1 MGTDHARLRRAVR
14 HPGSTWGVPALASLA
29 SLLTIVILAGVL
41 AACGGTGPSV
51 SGGTSTS
58 TPPAAKG
65 GGARPDATAPVE
77 TPPPAPPSVS
87 PGGDFLWP
95 PFIPDWMRYPEL
107 QRWLA
112 NYLRTGEP
120 APLLLEVEYYTAVP
134 RADVLFANRER
145 DRLYYDFAS
154 GTRVG
159 PCDVNQDY
167 PLPCTYFA
175 LVRPGAEITLVA
187 GDSRAGYW
195 PILERSEG
203 SAECTRARPFASDTV
218 ELCTFRMTE
227 HRKLRVYWSGGESP
241 GLLHFVYPTC
251 PTQRT
256 PPGDPRTPGFA
267 ARCQ

>member
-1 MGTDHARLRRAVR
+1 MSVQLVRSPFARLLSIV
-14 HPGSTWGVPALASLA
+14 ALA
-29 SLLTIVILAGVL
+29 TILAG
-41 AACGGTGPSV
+41 CGGEGISTGSP
-51 SGGTSTS
+51 TS
-58 TPPAAKG
+58 TPRAAAKG
-65 GGARPDATAPVE
+65 GGVLSDGAAPTE
-77 TPPPAPPSVS
+77 TPPLNLPTAS
-87 PGGDFLWP
+87 PNSSFEWP
-95 PFIPDWMRYPEL
+95 PYIPDWMRYPEL

-112 NYLRTGEP
+112 DYLRKGEP

-134 RADVLFANRER
+134 RADVQYANRDR
-145 DRLYYDFAS
+145 DRLYYDMAS

-159 PCDVNQDY
+159 QCNVNEYY

-175 LVRPGAEITLVA
+175 LVRPGAEITLIA

-203 SAECTRARPFASDTV
+203 SAECTRAQPFASDTV
-218 ELCTFRMTE
+218 ELCTFKMTD

-241 GLLHFVYPTC
+241 GLLHYVYPTC

-256 PPGDPRTPGFA
+256 PPGDPRTPPFA